1 MQAKYWHWDRS
12 ASLYGLSSRMSFD
25 ARITLVESFLVITCA
40 YRTNM
45 IPLIMTDYTIHF
57 GHDSALEHPLLDTEE
72 YMVTPAIPT
81 NHVSGSITEP
91 S

>member
-25 ARITLVESFLVITCA
+25 ARITLVKSFLVITWA
-40 YRTNM
+40 YWTHVIR
-45 IPLIMTDYTIHF
+45 LIMTDYTVQF
-57 GHDSALEHPLLDTEE
+57 SQDSALGHPLLHTEE
-72 YMVTPAIPT
+72 YMVKPAIPT
-81 NHVSGSITEP
+81 NHISGSIMET